1 MLALG
6 EMLLYSAHKEENA
19 PQAQGVVPMLSKEA
33 SNVRTGWK
41 SNGSRIIKVSF
52 ITKKVEI
59 TMGVIQC
66 YAPTNKSNK
75 NDKDQFYKRL
85 QSTLKK
91 RPGDDLTNLIDRNAK
106 TGMDNI

>member
-6 EMLLYSAHKEENA
+6 EMLLYSSHKEENA

-33 SNVRTGWK
+33 GNVRTGWK

-59 TMGVIQC
+59 TMDVIKY
-66 YAPTNKSNK
+66 YAPTNNSNE

-85 QSTLKK
+85 QSAVAK
-91 RPGDDLTNLIDRNAK
+91 RPGYESTNLIDRNAK